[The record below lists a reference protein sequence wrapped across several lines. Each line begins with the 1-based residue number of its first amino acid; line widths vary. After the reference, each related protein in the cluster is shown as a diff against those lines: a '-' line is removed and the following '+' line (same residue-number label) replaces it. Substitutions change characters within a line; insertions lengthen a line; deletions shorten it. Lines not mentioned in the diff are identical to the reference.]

1 MKLFVV
7 GATGRTGGLL
17 VEQALARGH
26 TVTVI
31 VRNSGAVPARP
42 GLTIVKGDVL
52 NADQLTA
59 ALPGHDVVAS
69 ILGRRSTDGATLLRD
84 GAVAMLKALQASG
97 VRRYMVVSQGLLFPS
112 RNPLIVLLRLILAS
126 AVVDSTAMERLV
138 RASDVAWTIVR
149 PPRLKEGGAARGYR
163 VKVDARP
170 RGGMSM
176 ERVDLATFL
185 LDEAENGTYARS
197 IVGVGSA

>member
-1 MKLFVV
+1 M
-7 GATGRTGGLL
+7 TGR
-17 VEQALARGH
+17 
-26 TVTVI
+26 VI
-31 VRNSGAVPARP
+31 RFP
-42 GLTIVKGDVL
+42 IKGDVL

-84 GAVAMLKALQASG
+84 GAVAMLEALQASG

-163 VKVDARP
+163 VKVDKRP
-170 RGGMSM
+170 RG
-176 ERVDLATFL
+176 
-185 LDEAENGTYARS
+185 
-197 IVGVGSA
+197 VGSV

>member
-1 MKLFVV
+1 MPARSAR
-7 GATGRTGGLL
+7 GGDTGGLL

-84 GAVAMLKALQASG
+84 GAVAMLKAIQASG

-112 RNPLIVLLRLILAS
+112 RNPLILLLRLILAS
-126 AVVDSTAMERLV
+126 AVVDSTAMEGLV
-138 RASDVAWTIVR
+138 RASDV
-149 PPRLKEGGAARGYR
+149 
-163 VKVDARP
+163 
-170 RGGMSM
+170 
-176 ERVDLATFL
+176 ERTDGVDLAPSL
-185 LDEAENGTYARS
+185 PRREHRYQQL
-197 IVGVGSA
+197 

>member
-31 VRNSGAVPARP
+31 VRNPGAVPARP

-69 ILGRRSTDGATLLRD
+69 ILGRRSTNGATLLRD

-97 VRRYMVVSQGLLFPS
+97 VHRYMVVSQDCCF
-112 RNPLIVLLRLILAS
+112 
-126 AVVDSTAMERLV
+126 
-138 RASDVAWTIVR
+138 RAET
-149 PPRLKEGGAARGYR
+149 
-163 VKVDARP
+163 
-170 RGGMSM
+170 
-176 ERVDLATFL
+176 
-185 LDEAENGTYARS
+185 RS
-197 IVGVGSA
+197 SCSCA